1 MLRVN
6 KPLQR
11 LPNATAFQLAPCS
24 AECAKFIQHKDMID
38 VLTASGANMMIT
50 MSAEVLR
57 DFAYDIVQSVAEQM
71 SALTIDSIK
80 DAMGNSMKYC
90 STEETVVEYNIP
102 LSTLNYGIAKG
113 YIYPLKKGR
122 KNVNSR

>member
-1 MLRVN
+1 MRANSCIYLLILTN
-6 KPLQR
+6 KP
-11 LPNATAFQLAPCS
+11 
-24 AECAKFIQHKDMID
+24 
-38 VLTASGANMMIT
+38 
-50 MSAEVLR
+50 
-57 DFAYDIVQSVAEQM
+57 M

-90 STEETVVEYNIP
+90 TTEESVVEYNIP
-102 LSTLNYGIAKG
+102 LSTLNYGIARG